1 MEIVKFSQRSLFYF
15 GLFGAVILAIILVMV
30 YPDHRTLAA
39 LDKNIKQL
47 NTRIETQ
54 KLLYPLFQK
63 MLTEINSKLPEGAA
77 LPKEE
82 KLTQEKAENIVS
94 VFHELA
100 GKSGLK
106 VVEVSPDVE
115 STLNGSGFLL
125 MNVVVTGDFFKL
137 REFLLELGNLP
148 YLEKI
153 EQIKLQNIED
163 GKEVRLKIWLVKETH
178 GKT

>member
-1 MEIVKFSQRSLFYF
+1 MEIDRISQRSLFYF
-15 GLFGAVILAIILVMV
+15 ALFGAVILVIILLMIS
-30 YPDHRTLAA
+30 PDYHTLTA

-47 NTRIETQ
+47 NTKIETQ
-54 KLLYPLFQK
+54 KILFPLFQK
-63 MLTEINSKLPEGAA
+63 MLTEIDLKLPEGMAF
-77 LPKEE
+77 PKEK
-82 KLTQEKAENIVS
+82 KLTQEKAESIVS

-106 VVEVSPDVE
+106 VVEVSPDVG

-125 MNVVVTGDFFKL
+125 VNVVVKGDFFRM

-163 GKEVRLKIWLVKETH
+163 GKEARLKIWLIKETRA
-178 GKT
+178 